1 MTMDSLG
8 SIYKMALKGRESA
21 IQDSIRVALA
31 QAGYVVFRT
40 NVGKVKTADGRFFDT
55 GLPSGFPDLMGYKPD
70 NGRIFFIE
78 VKTPI
83 GRRRKDQVEFANGL
97 KNKNVIYGV
106 ARSAEEAV
114 GIVQYELK
122 ILEDN

>member
-1 MTMDSLG
+1 MT
-8 SIYKMALKGRESA
+8 IKTKEQA

-31 QAGYVVFRT
+31 EHGYIVFRT

-55 GLPSGFPDLMGYKPD
+55 GLPSGFPDLMGYKPG

-78 VKTPI
+78 VKTPK
-83 GRRRKDQVEFANGL
+83 GKRRADQIRFAQNL
-97 KNKNVIYGV
+97 RDKNVIYGV

-114 GIVQYELK
+114 MIVRDELK
-122 ILEDN
+122 LLED

>member
-1 MTMDSLG
+1 
-8 SIYKMALKGRESA
+8 MAIKGKEAA

-55 GLPSGFPDLMGYKPD
+55 GLPSGFPDLMGFKPE
-70 NGRIFFIE
+70 NGKIYFIE
-78 VKTPI
+78 VKTAT
-83 GRRRKDQVEFANGL
+83 GRRRKDQVNFANGL

-106 ARSAEEAV
+106 ARSADEAV
-114 GIVQYELK
+114 TIVKNELK
-122 ILEDN
+122 LLEDKR

>member
-1 MTMDSLG
+1 MT
-8 SIYKMALKGRESA
+8 IKGAEAA

-31 QAGYVVFRT
+31 QAGYIVFRT

-83 GRRRKDQVEFANGL
+83 GHRRKDQVDFADGL
-97 KNKNVIYGV
+97 RDKNVIYGV
-106 ARSAEEAV
+106 ARSADEAV
-114 GIVQYELK
+114 TIVKNELK
-122 ILEDN
+122 LLEDKR

>member
-1 MTMDSLG
+1 
-8 SIYKMALKGRESA
+8 MAIKGEEAA

-31 QAGYVVFRT
+31 EHGYVVFRT
-40 NVGKVKTADGRFFDT
+40 NVGKVKTADGRWFDT
-55 GLPSGFPDLMGYKPD
+55 GLPTGFPDLMGYKPD

-83 GRRRKDQVEFANGL
+83 GHRRKDQVEFANGL

-122 ILEDN
+122 ILEE